1 MKLLFDRQ
9 LGPSLVLRLA
19 DIFPNSQ
26 HVDEAGLSM
35 AADAIIWDFA
45 KALQFVIVSKDKDFE
60 SLSAVRWFPPK
71 VVLLRIG
78 NCTVAESADV
88 LRKHTAAI
96 YTFAEDDEKALL
108 SIG

>member
-1 MKLLFDRQ
+1 VF
-9 LGPSLVLRLA
+9 RLA

-26 HVDEAGLSM
+26 HVDEAGLST
-35 AADAIIWDFA
+35 AADSVIWDFA
-45 KALQFVIVSKDKDFE
+45 NSYQFVIVSKDKDFE
-60 SLSAVRWFPPK
+60 SMSAVRWFPPK

-78 NCTVAESADV
+78 NCTVAKNAEV

-96 YTFAEDDEKALL
+96 YTFAEKALL